1 MTEPDSRRMRMMRLL
16 GAVVATSAMVL
27 ALPATGALADQA
39 PDHAGTTDPHPHD
52 GDPHPPDGDPHP
64 PDGDPHPPEG
74 NFTCRASVLRF
85 EGAGLLDA
93 LDLEPIVSNP
103 DNDPCVTDSD
113 GLPTLAVGPLTAR
126 ILQSS
131 TENRDDGATS
141 KASVADVV
149 LTDGTTTLIIRA
161 ASSRADVTCTDD
173 QPTFSGSSQVVGVTI
188 IQPGRLPRTV
198 AVGGP
203 NQVINAGAIT
213 VVLNEQTTT
222 PDSLTQRAVNAST
235 PLGDLVVAESIADV
249 NGNPCA

>member
-1 MTEPDSRRMRMMRLL
+1 MTEPDSRRIRVMKLL

-27 ALPATGALADQA
+27 ALPATGALAHD
-39 PDHAGTTDPHPHD
+39 PGTTDPHPPTS
-52 GDPHPPDGDPHP
+52 DPHPPDT
-64 PDGDPHPPEG
+64 DPHPPEG

-85 EGAGLLDA
+85 DGAGLLDA

-113 GLPTLAVGPLTAR
+113 GLSTLPGPLTAR
-126 ILQSS
+126 VLQSS

-141 KASVADVV
+141 KASGADVI
-149 LTDGTTTLIIRA
+149 LTGGTTSLIIRA
-161 ASSRADVTCTDD
+161 ASSRADVTCTDG
-173 QPTFSGSSQVVGVTI
+173 QPTFSGSSEVVGVTI
-188 IQPGRLPRTV
+188 IQLGQLPRV
-198 AVGGP
+198 IPVGGP
-203 NQVINAGAIT
+203 NQVITAGPIS

-222 PDSLTQRAVNAST
+222 PDSLTQRAVSADT

>member
-1 MTEPDSRRMRMMRLL
+1 MTEPDSRRIRMLKLL

-27 ALPATGALADQA
+27 ALPVTGALAQD
-39 PDHAGTTDPHPHD
+39 PGTTDPHPPTS
-52 GDPHPPDGDPHP
+52 DPHPPDT
-64 PDGDPHPPEG
+64 DPHPPEG

-113 GLPTLAVGPLTAR
+113 GLPTLAGGPLTAR
-126 ILQSS
+126 VLQSS

-141 KASVADVV
+141 KASVADVI
-149 LTDGTTTLIIRA
+149 LTDGKTVLIIKA
-161 ASSRADVTCTDD
+161 ASSRADVTCTGG

-188 IQPGRLPRTV
+188 IQPGRLPRV
-198 AVGGP
+198 IAVGGP
-203 NQVINAGAIT
+203 NQVITAGPIS